1 MRNRHVFILLLAA
14 GLILGGCSRSS
25 GVTNTPSEEALD
37 SPSSQNGEPP
47 LTFGIIYPMVNDTYE
62 MITENA
68 EAVAKKN
75 NVELLVQA
83 PDEANLEQQVRI
95 MEMMIKRG
103 VDGIAI
109 APADSLALTSVI
121 NKAVSRGF
129 PLFVLSRIR
138 LPAAEKPLSGL
149 IIEQPALLL
158 DRLWNACL
166 AEKG

>member
-68 EAVAKKN
+68 EAVAK
-75 NVELLVQA
+75 
-83 PDEANLEQQVRI
+83 RI
-95 MEMMIKRG
+95 M
-103 VDGIAI
+103 
-109 APADSLALTSVI
+109 
-121 NKAVSRGF
+121 
-129 PLFVLSRIR
+129 
-138 LPAAEKPLSGL
+138 
-149 IIEQPALLL
+149 
-158 DRLWNACL
+158 
-166 AEKG
+166 

>member
-1 MRNRHVFILLLAA
+1 MSLSCCWQQASSLAA
-14 GLILGGCSRSS
+14 APVPPEPLIFLRRKPWTLHQVGAGAAADFRYYLSHGECHLRNDNGESRSC
-25 GVTNTPSEEALD
+25 G
-37 SPSSQNGEPP
+37 
-47 LTFGIIYPMVNDTYE
+47 
-62 MITENA
+62 
-68 EAVAKKN
+68 KKH

-83 PDEANLEQQVRI
+83 PDEANLEQQIRI

-121 NKAVSRGF
+121 NKAVARGF
-129 PLFVLSRIR
+129 PWFVLSRIR
-138 LPAAEKPLSGL
+138 LPAAEKPSSGL